1 MLYLEESQ
9 RWSHWE
15 GGAQGGGDQNGF
27 VSAKLTPS
35 TAKRQG
41 EAAHAGRMRLSH
53 GQGVTA
59 GLSLPEPTGSESV
72 TGNQRQIEPVRE
84 V

>member
-1 MLYLEESQ
+1 MESL
-9 RWSHWE
+9 
-15 GGAQGGGDQNGF
+15 GGGSRGGGDQNGF
-27 VSAKLTPS
+27 VSANLTPS

-41 EAAHAGRMRLSH
+41 EADHTGRMRLSH
-53 GQGVTA
+53 SQGVRA

-72 TGNQRQIEPVRE
+72 TENQRQIEPVRE